1 MAAAGLKWM
10 SATRGT
16 SRPMARSRRLISP
29 IALAS
34 EVVGAVM
41 RTISQPASTRRMVW
55 ASVDSTSWV
64 RVVVMD
70 WTRMG

>member
-1 MAAAGLKWM
+1 
-10 SATRGT
+10 
-16 SRPMARSRRLISP
+16 MARSRRLISP